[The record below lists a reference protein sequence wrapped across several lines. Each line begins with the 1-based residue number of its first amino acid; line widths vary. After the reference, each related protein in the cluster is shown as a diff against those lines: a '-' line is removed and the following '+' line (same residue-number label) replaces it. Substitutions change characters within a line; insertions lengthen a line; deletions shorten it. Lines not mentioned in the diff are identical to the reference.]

1 MTMEQSVNL
10 KKYINAVK
18 DKRFM
23 KYTGKITK
31 VTGLTIESNGP
42 MATIGELCYIYPHNR
57 NTPVLAEVV
66 GFKEDKILLMPL
78 GEMEGIAS
86 GSTVVGSGKTLRVNV
101 GEELIGRI
109 LDGLG
114 NPMDD
119 LGPIR
124 TNKFYPVSNNPPNPL
139 DRQVITEPLSVG
151 VKAIDGLLTCGKGQR
166 VGIFAGSGVGKSTL
180 MGMISRNSTADVNVI
195 GLIGERGR
203 EVREFIENDLKEEGL
218 KKSVVVVVTS
228 DQPALVRVKGAM
240 VTTAI
245 AEYFRDKGLNVML
258 LMDSL
263 TRFAMAQREIG
274 LAIGEP
280 PVTRGFTPSVF
291 AMMPRLLERTG
302 ASDKGT
308 ITGLYTV
315 LVDGDDLT
323 EPVTDTVRG
332 ILDGHI
338 VLSRNLANLN
348 HYPAIDVLASISRV
362 MPNIVS
368 PEHIKMSNSIKDI
381 MAVYK
386 ESEDLINIG
395 AYKRGSNKKI
405 DTAIELIDDIN
416 GLLKQQVSI
425 SPSFEET
432 LSIMS
437 NIYEKTTQFN

>member
-1 MTMEQSVNL
+1 MILECVDIR
-10 KKYINAVK
+10 KYIDSINKKKFV
-18 DKRFM
+18 

-42 MATIGELCYIYPHNR
+42 LASIGELCYIYPLNSDI
-57 NTPVLAEVV
+57 PVLAEVV
-66 GFKEDKILLMPL
+66 GFREDKILLMPL

-86 GSTVVGSGKTLRVNV
+86 GSTVVASGNSLRVNV
-101 GEELIGRI
+101 GDELIGRV

-114 NPMDD
+114 SPIDGK
-119 LGPIR
+119 GPLK
-124 TNKFYPVSNNPPNPL
+124 TTKYYPVNNTPPNPL
-139 DRQVITEPLSVG
+139 ARKRITEVLPLG
-151 VKAIDGLLTCGKGQR
+151 VKTIDGLLTCGKGQR
-166 VGIFAGSGVGKSTL
+166 IGIFSGSGVGKSTL
-180 MGMISRNSTADVNVI
+180 MGMIARNTTADVNVI

-228 DQPALVRVKGAM
+228 DQPALIRVKGAM

-245 AEYFRDKGLNVML
+245 AEYYRDRGNDVML

-291 AMMPRLLERTG
+291 ALLPKLLERAGT
-302 ASDKGT
+302 SNKGT

-315 LVDGDDLT
+315 LVDGDDLN

-338 VLSRNLANLN
+338 ILSRKLANQN
-348 HYPAIDVLASISRV
+348 HYPAIDVLGSVSRV
-362 MPNIVS
+362 MSSIVD
-368 PEHIKMSNSIKDI
+368 EKHLNTANKIKDI
-381 MAVYK
+381 IATYR

-395 AYKRGSNKKI
+395 AYKKGSNRKI
-405 DTAIELIDDIN
+405 DMAIDLNENINNFLTQDII
-416 GLLKQQVSI
+416 KSYT
-425 SPSFEET
+425 FDET
-432 LSIMS
+432 L
-437 NIYEKTTQFN
+437 NLLYEIVERIE